1 MTKTSAFLYSV
12 AGVLSLAGLSFIS
25 VQQEN
30 HAPVVKINSP
40 ANNSTLAPGGQVSYQ
55 VSVSDKEDGD
65 SRFDEINTKEVLLEL
80 KYVKPGVKAPAS
92 NGAVPD
98 DPAGLAVIRSSNC
111 LNCHNFNSKSL
122 GPSFSEISKKY
133 PLNKITT
140 DTLINRIKNG
150 SSGIWGFKEKMP
162 SHPELSPAQIAA
174 TVQWIM
180 KNAGNPDV
188 NYYNGL
194 TGIIR
199 LPENRK
205 GTYILTASYTDHG
218 IKNTAAKHLKGQDV
232 VLLSVK

>member
-1 MTKTSAFLYSV
+1 MTRISAFIYSV
-12 AGVLSLAGLSFIS
+12 AGVLSLTGLSFIS

-30 HAPVVKINSP
+30 HAPVVKINAP
-40 ANNSTLAPGGQVSYQ
+40 ANNSTFAPGGQISYQ

-65 SRFDEINTKEVLLEL
+65 SRFDEINAKEVLVEL
-80 KYVKPGVKAPAS
+80 KYIKPGVKVPAP
-92 NGAVPD
+92 NGPVPD

-122 GPSFSEISKKY
+122 GPSFLEINKKY

-162 SHPELSPAQIAA
+162 SHPELSAAQVASA
-174 TVQWIM
+174 VQWIM
-180 KNAGNPDV
+180 KNAANPDV

-194 TGIIR
+194 SGVIH
-199 LPENRK
+199 LPENKK
-205 GTYILTASYTDHG
+205 GSFVLTASYIDHG
-218 IKNTAAKHLKGQDV
+218 IKNTTAKHLKGQDV
-232 VLLSVK
+232 VTISVK